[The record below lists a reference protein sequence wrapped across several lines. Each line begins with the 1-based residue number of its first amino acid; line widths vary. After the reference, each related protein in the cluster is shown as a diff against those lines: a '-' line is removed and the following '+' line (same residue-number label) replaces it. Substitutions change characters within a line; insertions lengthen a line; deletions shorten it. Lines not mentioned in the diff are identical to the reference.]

1 MGAATV
7 ATIRQNAR
15 AEGCSMWDSTKQI
28 IAQNELPTRA
38 HNAIDSYVKL
48 INRLDEETSEAL
60 LHDMVDLVI
69 QQSGL
74 IQHHL
79 KEKGEKAQTRIV

>member
-1 MGAATV
+1 
-7 ATIRQNAR
+7 
-15 AEGCSMWDSTKQI
+15 MWDSTQQI
-28 IAQNELPTRA
+28 ITQNELPTRA

-69 QQSGL
+69 QQFKPFS
-74 IQHHL
+74 
-79 KEKGEKAQTRIV
+79 